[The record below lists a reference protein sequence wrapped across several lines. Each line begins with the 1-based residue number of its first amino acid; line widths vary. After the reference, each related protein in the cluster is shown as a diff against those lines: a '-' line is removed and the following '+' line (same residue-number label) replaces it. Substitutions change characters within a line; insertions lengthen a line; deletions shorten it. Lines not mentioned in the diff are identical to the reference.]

1 MMKMVMITMVR
12 RHNFSII
19 ERGSCGEKNVV
30 IGNRDVFNEM
40 HNANQIFSI
49 LMTFPNRYDMVIF
62 IYIGKRKEDNG
73 SNMDWMMMMG
83 MIMKHGMCY
92 HGFFY
97 LFIF

>member
-19 ERGSCGEKNVV
+19 EKGSC
-30 IGNRDVFNEM
+30 
-40 HNANQIFSI
+40 
-49 LMTFPNRYDMVIF
+49 MTVIF

-73 SNMDWMMMMG
+73 SNMDWMMMVMMVMMV
-83 MIMKHGMCY
+83 MIMKQGMCY

-97 LFIF
+97 LFIFRGVLFDPM